1 MNLILLAGGKGERLW
16 PISTADVPKQFL
28 KINSSYSFFQKTILR
43 CSKLFDKTFVLSQ
56 EKYFFSLLDQLK
68 EISMQSSLILEP
80 FGKGTLPV
88 LTLSLFNLKP
98 DEFFFMTPTDLEIEP
113 KEKFQEFLI
122 KLINN
127 AKKESVYLIGK
138 KPTYAHTGYGYIIKD
153 ENSVKFIEKPIA
165 AIAKELIL
173 QKDVLWNCGMI
184 FANVRTFL
192 NLIKQYQPVLFEN
205 CEKLIKNSS
214 HIQLFH
220 SVLRFNPEKFLQL
233 PSLSIDHGV
242 LEKAQNL
249 CPVAADFEW
258 KDCGTFTSLID
269 DTKENLKL
277 LNSSNIRTQGIK
289 KQLIVQNMQDVAII
303 ENEKQIFIIKK

>member
-16 PISTADVPKQFL
+16 PISTADFPKQFL
-28 KINSSYSFFQKTILR
+28 KVHSSHSFFQKTVLR
-43 CSKLFDKTFVLSQ
+43 CSKLFDKISILSQ

-68 EISMQSSLILEP
+68 EISAHASLVLEP
-80 FGKGTLPV
+80 FGKGTLPI
-88 LTLSLFNLKP
+88 LTLTLLSLKS

-138 KPTYAHTGYGYIIKD
+138 KPTHAHTGYGYILKESSSI
-153 ENSVKFIEKPIA
+153 KFIEKPTA
-165 AIAKELIL
+165 EVAEKLVM

-184 FANVRTFL
+184 FANVKTFL
-192 NLIKQYQPVLFEN
+192 SLIKQHQPALFES

-214 HIQLFH
+214 CMQLFH
-220 SVLRFNPEKFLQL
+220 PVMRFNPETFLQL
-233 PSLSIDHGV
+233 PSWSIDHGI

-249 CPVAADFEW
+249 IPVAANFDW
-258 KDCGTFTSLID
+258 KDCGTFANLID